1 MLLHPHVLLDVS
13 SLLLHWVVFDTCARS
28 APAVQSLSLIF
39 RVWCDPAWS
48 VSSSLASPLHSVQ
61 SFHSPASV
69 WYLQQQLVGHFIS
82 MPLHCALTHNGSGT
96 QIIYH
101 TEILF
106 ELCDSAYVHP
116 SSIIHHARTS
126 MVHVPLTR
134 CVSRTVASCDC
145 DYASDV
151 FQDSGFSL
159 YLCLHIMCPRQRHR

>member
-1 MLLHPHVLLDVS
+1 MSHCIGWMGQRGEWDCS
-13 SLLLHWVVFDTCARS
+13 
-28 APAVQSLSLIF
+28 IF